1 MPTANEPITHRES
14 WRIPAWLGLCGRYD
28 AVSHLRTPIAMIN
41 TGDALVALN
50 TVKELMTDRGRCFGS
65 SGWTRR
71 SLATVDE
78 LWVRLRRGRI
88 PAVAGLVTR
97 LMLV

>member
-28 AVSHLRTPIAMIN
+28 AVIHLRTPIAMIN

-50 TVKELMTDRGRCFGS
+50 TVKELMPIADDVLAPRAGLEGHWLLLTSFGS
-65 SGWTRR
+65 GY
-71 SLATVDE
+71 
-78 LWVRLRRGRI
+78 
-88 PAVAGLVTR
+88 VAGAYLRWLVPSR
-97 LMLV
+97 A